1 MYVHVREWNARR
13 RRTGTVRTETQ
24 TASEFVR
31 GKVASSFDATRS
43 LVTAF
48 YDSLW
53 CGNYHDSQQRS
64 RGGGKERGESLGE
77 SRAEVPRRH
86 AGRGM
91 GVRPTNHAASAVSN
105 RDAITNEWK
114 RWKQLT

>member
-13 RRTGTVRTETQ
+13 RRTGTVRTDTQ

-64 RGGGKERGESLGE
+64 RGGGKERGESLGQ
-77 SRAEVPRRH
+77 SPALVGAKIRRGWVWSMLF
-86 AGRGM
+86 AYDS
-91 GVRPTNHAASAVSN
+91 VTVS
-105 RDAITNEWK
+105 
-114 RWKQLT
+114 LTSVVQILKS